1 MGILDR
7 LTQQAKTPE
16 AKLDSPNGSR
26 YAPNYAVEGSLPSSS
41 LSGKFSPLHAINNG
55 ALPSPEGYSLNGNYV
70 AAVMGLYFLYDD
82 GQINTLPKPS
92 KLNDPQST
100 EYNDLQL
107 GTTVTVLYTSENNYL
122 NSLKEKTNIFINKKY

>member
-7 LTQQAKTPE
+7 LKQLATTPE
-16 AKLDSPNGSR
+16 AKSHSPNGSE

-41 LSGKFSPLHAINNG
+41 LAGKFSPLHAINNG
-55 ALPSPEGYSLNGNYV
+55 ALPSTEGYSLNGNYV

-107 GTTVTVLYTSENNYL
+107 GTTVTVLYTSKNNYL
-122 NSLKEKTNIFINKKY
+122 NSLKEK